1 MTISEAF
8 EKLDALRV
16 ANALN
21 IEYRLVCNW
30 RDAQAIPAF
39 WRTRFID
46 VMNKNNVDISLRD
59 LAGWIQQ

>member
-21 IEYRLVCNW
+21 IEYRLVCTW
-30 RDAQAIPAF
+30 RDNQSIPSF
-39 WRTRFID
+39 WRTRF
-46 VMNKNNVDISLRD
+46 VNLMNKHGVEITLRD
-59 LAGWIQQ
+59 LAGWIK

>member
-30 RDAQAIPAF
+30 RDNQSIPVF
-39 WRTRFID
+39 WRTRFVD

-59 LAGWIQQ
+59 LAGWIK

>member
-30 RDAQAIPAF
+30 RDAQAIPVF
-39 WRTRFID
+39 WRTRFVD
-46 VMNKNNVDISLRD
+46 VMNKNNVAITLKD
-59 LAGWIQQ
+59 LAGWIK